1 MLAGVKFIPR
11 NQVDKAEDEKLDA
24 KRRKKHRR
32 KKKSPSYNG
41 SSDDDLE
48 RIKKGSRRS
57 KKWYSSDEHSMSE
70 SESASDSEDSS
81 DRDERKY
88 RGAKKKSKRSTDK
101 GSRSGRKH
109 YSSEDYSSS
118 GADSEDRKG
127 SKGKR
132 KKRNKE
138 RRDEEDIVDGL
149 SDDNKGSESFKEKEI
164 VRKEMGLEW
173 MLRPAERT
181 ERKPL
186 VAVEKQP
193 DEPLY
198 EEMPKMNPRE
208 LNPYLKDNGSGYPE
222 DEDGNKAS
230 REQLLSSSLVGDG
243 GTSWRLKALKRAEE
257 QAAREGRRFDE
268 VVEERWGSLG
278 QLAVSA
284 TSRRAAP
291 SHAHLRAIKNRKR
304 GLTEDC
310 QADAEDQKERD
321 TQKTSNRDYLRDVSR
336 RHSDMRAPKADDS
349 LSWGKRKGQHLSTR
363 DANIVSAAFSGLNK
377 FENDGSFMREF
388 SRQQGKDPGGPVDA
402 HTNDEGNVESE
413 VVLSETKVPREST
426 VMIEEGLSANKL
438 AAKAMQLRL
447 KGKHEEA
454 ERLLQEV
461 EKMKAKQGATD
472 NSTIHQ
478 DVGSSGRHVVYDLSV
493 RKRKD
498 DDDADRNLAQKI
510 MHNKQY
516 SISGRADDEY
526 DFEDG
531 PSRKSR
537 KKRGANDNKGAER
550 ALARR
555 IVTQQERCL
564 FCFENPNRPRHLVVA
579 IANFTYLMLP
589 QWQSV
594 VPGHCCILPMQH
606 ESATRTIDNHL
617 WDEIRNFKKCLIMMF
632 AKQEK
637 ELVFLE
643 TVMGL
648 GQQRRHCLIE
658 CIPLPQKIAKQ
669 APVYFKKA
677 IDEAEDEWSQHNAKK
692 LIDTSV
698 KGLRGSI
705 PKDFPYF
712 HVEFGLNK
720 GFVHVIDDE
729 TQFKSSFG
737 LNVIRGMLRL
747 PEEDMY
753 RRRRHESVE
762 AQKQAVATFAQDWE
776 PFDWTKQI
784 E

>member
-1 MLAGVKFIPR
+1 
-11 NQVDKAEDEKLDA
+11 
-24 KRRKKHRR
+24 
-32 KKKSPSYNG
+32 
-41 SSDDDLE
+41 
-48 RIKKGSRRS
+48 
-57 KKWYSSDEHSMSE
+57 
-70 SESASDSEDSS
+70 
-81 DRDERKY
+81 
-88 RGAKKKSKRSTDK
+88 
-101 GSRSGRKH
+101 
-109 YSSEDYSSS
+109 
-118 GADSEDRKG
+118 
-127 SKGKR
+127 
-132 KKRNKE
+132 
-138 RRDEEDIVDGL
+138 
-149 SDDNKGSESFKEKEI
+149 
-164 VRKEMGLEW
+164 MGLEY

-181 ERKPL
+181 ARKPL
-186 VAVEKQP
+186 VPVEKQP
-193 DEPLY
+193 DEPPY
-198 EEMPKMNPRE
+198 EEMPKVNLRE

-222 DEDGNKAS
+222 DENGNKS
-230 REQLLSSSLVGDG
+230 SGEQLLSSSLVGDG
-243 GTSWRLKALKRAEE
+243 GASWRLKALKRAQELWKSI
-257 QAAREGRRFDE
+257 R
-268 VVEERWGSLG
+268 VLM
-278 QLAVSA
+278 
-284 TSRRAAP
+284 
-291 SHAHLRAIKNRKR
+291 
-304 GLTEDC
+304 
-310 QADAEDQKERD
+310 
-321 TQKTSNRDYLRDVSR
+321 TSNRDYLRDVTL
-336 RHSDMRAPKADDS
+336 RHPDMRAPKARDS
-349 LSWGKRKGQHLSTR
+349 LSWAKRKGQHMSAR
-363 DANIVSAAFSGLNK
+363 DANIVSDAFSGLNK

-388 SRQQGKDPGGPVDA
+388 SRQQGKDPGGPVDS
-402 HTNDEGNVESE
+402 HPNDEGNVESE
-413 VVLSETKVPREST
+413 VVLYEIKVPSKST
-426 VMIEEGLSANKL
+426 VMIEEGLGANKL
-438 AAKAMQLRL
+438 ASKAMQLRL

-454 ERLLQEV
+454 EKLLDNSRIKLLLKLLVSRLAVLPIFVVPSTTNFAKCDQQSVGSTGNGVPLSGLTRFAPQFESQGSCLCWENLYLPQEV
-461 EKMKAKQGATD
+461 EKMKAKQGAAD
-472 NSTIHQ
+472 NSTKHQ
-478 DVGSSGRHVVYDLSV
+478 DVGSSGRKRPEATLLFPLGMAMGRGGEGRGPIFPYPSPIFCQEVEKMKAKQGAADNSTKHQDVGSLGRHVIYDLYV

-526 DFEDG
+526 DFEEG

-537 KKRGANDNKGAER
+537 KNRGANDNKGAER
-550 ALARR
+550 AIARC
-555 IVTQQERCL
+555 IMTQQERCL

-579 IANFTYLMLP
+579 IANFTYLVLP

-594 VPGHCCILPMQH
+594 VPGHCCILSVQH
-606 ESATRTIDNHL
+606 ELATRTVDSHV

-698 KGLRGSI
+698 KGLCGSI

-753 RRRRHESVE
+753 RHRRHESVE
-762 AQKQAVATFAQDWE
+762 TQKQAVATFAQDWE
-776 PFDWTKQI
+776 PFDWTKQL